1 MYPVDPKPSARKAVL
16 AALKEDSKKMRTR
29 SVARVVLYSLLAFV
43 IVSVGC
49 KHPAPATPAAAPT
62 PPPPP
67 AQPTVTLQAM
77 PNTIERGQS
86 STLQWSSTNAT
97 SLNIAPNV
105 GTVSAEGTSSVTP
118 NNSVT
123 YTITAMGPGGSANA
137 SARVTVNA
145 PPPPPTP
152 VAAAPSPTMEEL
164 FTREVMDAFYDF
176 DKANVR
182 ADAQAALMKTGDFL
196 RNYPQVKVIIEG
208 HCDERGSTEYNL
220 ALGDRRAQAA
230 KDYLVSLGVA
240 ADRMQTVSY
249 GKERPFCTDH
259 SEDCWQQNRR
269 AHFTMAK

>member
-1 MYPVDPKPSARKAVL
+1 MYPVDPKPSAREAVL

-29 SVARVVLYSLLAFV
+29 SVARVVLYGLLAFV

-62 PPPPP
+62 PPPAP

-77 PNTIERGQS
+77 PNTVQRGQS

-97 SLNIAPNV
+97 SLTIAPNV

-118 NNSVT
+118 NDSVT
-123 YTITAMGPGGSANA
+123 YTITATGPGGSANA

-145 PPPPPTP
+145 PPPPP
-152 VAAAPSPTMEEL
+152 VAAAAPSPTMEEL
-164 FTREVMDAFYDF
+164 FTREVMDAYFDF

-182 ADAQAALMKTGDFL
+182 ADAQSALMKTGDFL

-208 HCDERGSTEYNL
+208 HSDERGSTEYNL

-240 ADRMQTVSY
+240 SDRMQTVSY
-249 GKERPFCTDH
+249 GKERPFCAEHT
-259 SEDCWQQNRR
+259 EDCWQQNRR

>member
-1 MYPVDPKPSARKAVL
+1 MYPFDPKSSARKAVL
-16 AALKEDSKKMRTR
+16 AVLKEDSKKMRTR
-29 SVARVVLYSLLAFV
+29 SVARVVLYGLLALV

-49 KHPAPATPAAAPT
+49 KHPAPVTPAAAPT
-62 PPPPP
+62 PPAPP
-67 AQPTVTLQAM
+67 AQPTVTLQAN
-77 PNTIERGQS
+77 PPTVQRGQS
-86 STLQWSSTNAT
+86 STLRWTSTNAT
-97 SLNIAPNV
+97 SLTIAPNV
-105 GTVSAEGTSSVTP
+105 GTVSPEGTSSVTP
-118 NNSVT
+118 NDSVT
-123 YTITAMGPGGSANA
+123 YTITATGPGGSANA

-145 PPPPPTP
+145 PPPPPAP

-164 FTREVMDAFYDF
+164 FLREVMDAYFDF

-196 RNYPQVKVIIEG
+196 RNYPQVKVTIEG

-240 ADRMQTVSY
+240 SDRMTTVSY
-249 GKERPFCTDH
+249 GKERPFCTEH
-259 SEDCWQQNRR
+259 AEQCWQQNRR

>member
-1 MYPVDPKPSARKAVL
+1 MYPVDLKPSAREAVL

-29 SVARVVLYSLLAFV
+29 SVARVVLYGLLAFV
-43 IVSVGC
+43 VVSVGC
-49 KHPAPATPAAAPT
+49 KHPAAATPAAAPT
-62 PPPPP
+62 PPPAP

-77 PNTIERGQS
+77 PNTVQRGQS

-97 SLNIAPNV
+97 SLTIAPNV
-105 GTVSAEGTSSVTP
+105 GTVSAEGTNSVTP
-118 NNSVT
+118 NDSVT
-123 YTITAMGPGGSANA
+123 YTITATGPGGSANA

-145 PPPPPTP
+145 PPPPPP

-164 FTREVMDAFYDF
+164 FTREVMDAYFDF

-182 ADAQAALMKTGDFL
+182 ADAQSALMKTGDFL

-208 HCDERGSTEYNL
+208 HSDERGSTEYNL

-240 ADRMQTVSY
+240 SDRMQTVSY
-249 GKERPFCTDH
+249 GKERPFCGEHT
-259 SEDCWQQNRR
+259 EDCWQQNRR

>member
-1 MYPVDPKPSARKAVL
+1 MYPVDPKPSAREAVL

-29 SVARVVLYSLLAFV
+29 SVARVLLYGLLAFV

-49 KHPAPATPAAAPT
+49 KHPAPVTPAAAPT
-62 PPPPP
+62 PPPAP

-77 PNTIERGQS
+77 PNTVQRGQS

-97 SLNIAPNV
+97 ALTIAPNV

-123 YTITAMGPGGSANA
+123 YTITATGPGGSANA

-145 PPPPPTP
+145 PPPPPP

-164 FTREVMDAFYDF
+164 FTREVMDAYFDF

-182 ADAQAALMKTGDFL
+182 ADAQSALMKTGDFL
-196 RNYPQVKVIIEG
+196 RNYPQMKVIIEG
-208 HCDERGSTEYNL
+208 HSDERGSTEYNL

-240 ADRMQTVSY
+240 SDRMQTVSY
-249 GKERPFCTDH
+249 GKERPFCGEHT
-259 SEDCWQQNRR
+259 EDCWQQNRR